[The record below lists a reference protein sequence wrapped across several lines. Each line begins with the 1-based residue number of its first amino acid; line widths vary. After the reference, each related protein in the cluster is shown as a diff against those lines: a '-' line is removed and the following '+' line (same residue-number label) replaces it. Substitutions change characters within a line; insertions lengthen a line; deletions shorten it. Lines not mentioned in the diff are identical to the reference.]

1 MSSKVGQECSQ
12 FILLDL
18 ICELARSKTNLE
30 VGHFLFQQELVFFRC
45 HVRVVLHNRLNVRGR
60 CLCEWERLLAWTAVR
75 TNSLRVVLDFLSV
88 VIQGGLFQS

>member
-1 MSSKVGQECSQ
+1 MSRKLGQECSQ

-18 ICELARSKTNLE
+18 ICELAQSKTNLK

-45 HVRVVLHNRLNVRGR
+45 HVRIVLHDGLDVRGR
-60 CLCEWERLLAWTAVR
+60 CLCQWERLLTRTAVR
-75 TNSLRVVLDFLSV
+75 TNSLRVVFDFLSV